1 MSNSIGSG
9 ILLSL
14 AMASVGCSF
23 MARAPEQYRDDTR
36 ALLETRNPQVKQCYD
51 EALRQNP
58 TLAGQVAVQF
68 TVQPETG
75 KVTNPSVVPGRT
87 TAPEQLGQ
95 CVVQAID
102 GIALQPPDEREGQ
115 ATFVYEFQV
124 APGGA
129 VPAPPG

>member
-23 MARAPEQYRDDTR
+23 MARDPEQYRDDTR

-51 EALRQNP
+51 DALRQDP
-58 TLAGQVAVQF
+58 ALAGQVAVQF

-75 KVTNPSVVPGRT
+75 KITNPAVVPGRT
-87 TAPEQLGQ
+87 TAPEPLGQ

-124 APGGA
+124 VPGGA
-129 VPAPPG
+129 APAPAG